1 MAPLLQQ
8 LQRILPLLL
17 WAVLAAG
24 AEEAPPHIT
33 VSPDDIRITRA
44 GDGFRIDVTL
54 VVAAPLEVAWQ
65 VLTDFDHMARFIPNL
80 ERSAV
85 VRRKGHSLLI
95 EQQGK
100 VYFGPFS
107 VEFGSTR
114 EVDLV
119 PMRTIRA
126 HQISGTTRSMD
137 SSMQLQSVAEG
148 TRLEYHAELVPET
161 YLPPMFGPGV
171 VRREM
176 ADQFTAILNEMR
188 MRTSSR
194 KG

>member
-1 MAPLLQQ
+1 VAPLLQQ

>member
-1 MAPLLQQ
+1 
-8 LQRILPLLL
+8 
-17 WAVLAAG
+17 
-24 AEEAPPHIT
+24 
-33 VSPDDIRITRA
+33 
-44 GDGFRIDVTL
+44 
-54 VVAAPLEVAWQ
+54 
-65 VLTDFDHMARFIPNL
+65 MARFIPKL

-137 SSMQLQSVAEG
+137 SSMQLLSVADG
-148 TRLEYHAELVPET
+148 TRLEYHAEIVPET
-161 YLPPMFGPGV
+161 YLPPMFGPGA

>member
-54 VVAAPLEVAWQ
+54 IASVPLEVAWQ
-65 VLTDFDHMARFIPNL
+65 VLTDFDHMARFVPNL
-80 ERSAV
+80 ERSSV
-85 VRRKGHSLLI
+85 VRRKGNSLLV

-126 HQISGTTRSMD
+126 HQISGTARSMD
-137 SSMQLQSVAEG
+137 SSMQLLSVADG
-148 TRLEYHAELVPET
+148 TRLEYHAEIVPET
-161 YLPPMFGPGV
+161 YLPPMFGPGA

>member
-1 MAPLLQQ
+1 
-8 LQRILPLLL
+8 
-17 WAVLAAG
+17 
-24 AEEAPPHIT
+24 
-33 VSPDDIRITRA
+33 
-44 GDGFRIDVTL
+44 
-54 VVAAPLEVAWQ
+54 
-65 VLTDFDHMARFIPNL
+65 MARFIPNL

-126 HQISGTTRSMD
+126 HQISGTARSMD
-137 SSMQLQSVAEG
+137 SSMQLLSVADG
-148 TRLEYHAELVPET
+148 TRLEYHAEIVPET
-161 YLPPMFGPGV
+161 YLPPMFGPGA